1 MEDRKQQAA
10 LIEKTVNKIVEVID
24 KSECEVH
31 DVLLAVKAAY
41 TEDTATRL
49 AEALKLVDELRTKQF
64 KLSKI

>member
-24 KSECEVH
+24 KSECEIS
-31 DVLLAVKAAY
+31 DVLMAVKAAY

-49 AEALKLVDELRTKQF
+49 SDALKLVDELRTKQF